1 MKVCQVKQK
10 RKIDPSACVG
20 TGAEICNV
28 ACLPFTN
35 VSGKSGWKVYG
46 TCLFWVVPAGNFRE
60 QRNIWKA
67 SPVFP
72 EGIFQSEFR
81 VPFLPS
87 LQFDTS
93 FSPSQ
98 SFSGK
103 SNWLNLY
110 KWLTRFRGETYQSWI
125 FAYHLPKPWTDR
137 SAHANG
143 KQPMWMRSSRQGT
156 AIICQTKC
164 ISFS

>member
-1 MKVCQVKQK
+1 M
-10 RKIDPSACVG
+10 
-20 TGAEICNV
+20 V

-35 VSGKSGWKVYG
+35 VSGKSGWKVNG

-87 LQFDTS
+87 HQFHTS

-125 FAYHLPKPWTDR
+125 FAYHLLNRGPT
-137 SAHANG
+137 G
-143 KQPMWMRSSRQGT
+143 LPMQMVNNSNQCECVPLARAPLLFARQNVFLFNKGERNLLYNR
-156 AIICQTKC
+156 TK
-164 ISFS
+164 